1 MQIEES
7 QTTAI
12 ATEKINGGKYKRKAN
27 MPIYYS
33 ARFETKIDTIFSFI
47 SMDEFTKETWYISR
61 TFCQFDSLL

>member
-47 SMDEFTKETWYISR
+47 SMDELTKET
-61 TFCQFDSLL
+61 